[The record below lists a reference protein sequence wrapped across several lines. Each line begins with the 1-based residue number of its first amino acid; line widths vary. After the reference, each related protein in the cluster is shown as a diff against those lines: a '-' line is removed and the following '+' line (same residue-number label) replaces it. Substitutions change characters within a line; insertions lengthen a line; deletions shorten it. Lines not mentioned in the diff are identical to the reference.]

1 MLGISSHS
9 LCIASGPLLH
19 RGSKHHQDSD
29 DLPARK
35 HRKVGIYMS
44 NWLCLTGLQLD
55 KKGKRPKR
63 SVTTRASRFLDLEAQ
78 DDMDEEEEEEGDVAS
93 PLIFPFSSH
102 GSHSSLSDIQTRL
115 LP

>member
-1 MLGISSHS
+1 M
-9 LCIASGPLLH
+9 
-19 RGSKHHQDSD
+19 
-29 DLPARK
+29 
-35 HRKVGIYMS
+35 
-44 NWLCLTGLQLD
+44 
-55 KKGKRPKR
+55 KGKRPKH

-78 DDMDEEEEEEGDVAS
+78 DDTDEEEEEEEGDGAS